1 MPDVTFSPGVVEA
14 MPFSQEILPLL
25 ARTATPTDVRFGVAG
40 AKGVTVT
47 VHATA
52 SAATPSVVATLRRV
66 FVDATGATV
75 AVDTLASAAITGAG
89 VTNLSIGPD
98 FATTANV
105 AAQLA
110 LSPELELNLA
120 HADSD
125 SITYRVV
132 VSLSK

>member
-1 MPDVTFSPGVVEA
+1 MADVTFSPGVVEA
-14 MPFSQEILPLL
+14 MPFSKEILPLL
-25 ARTATPTDVRFGVAG
+25 ARTATPVDVRFGVAG

-47 VHATA
+47 IHATT

-66 FVDATGATV
+66 FVDDTGAKV
-75 AVDTLASAAITGAG
+75 VVDTLASAAITGAG